1 MKKSIFLVAA
11 LCLLASC
18 HKPTLKQQYEA
29 MTEELMAKYEAQTT
43 REGKDSVIEA
53 FVPTGFDFLMA
64 HLGEEYSD
72 SIFLD
77 MYGILSD
84 EQIEQAFNAMP
95 ESMFQ
100 NERLAQKHARFL
112 AIKNTQAGCTFI
124 DFQLPQPDGTPL
136 ALSELVGQTD
146 YVLVDFWASW
156 CGPCRRLL
164 PVLKEIYAAQPA
176 GKLQIL
182 GVSVDQEE
190 AAWRKALDEEQL
202 PWRQV
207 RDTITHNSP
216 SDQYGVMYIPTTLL
230 INKEG
235 TIIARNPSE
244 EEILERIK
252 D

>member
-1 MKKSIFLVAA
+1 MKKSLFLLAIV
-11 LCLLASC
+11 CVLASC
-18 HKPTLKQQYEA
+18 HKPSLKQQYEA
-29 MTEELMAKYEAQTT
+29 MTDELMAQYEAQTT

-53 FVPTGFDFLMA
+53 FIPTAFDFLMA

-72 SIFLD
+72 SVFLD

-84 EQIEQAFNAMP
+84 EQIEEAFNAMP

-100 NERLAQKHARFL
+100 NENLALKHERFL
-112 AIKNTQAGCTFI
+112 ATKNTQAGCPYI
-124 DFQLPQPDGTPL
+124 DFQLPQPDGELL
-136 ALSELVGQTD
+136 ALSELVGQTE

-190 AAWRKALDEEQL
+190 TDWLKALDEEQL

-207 RDTITHNSP
+207 RDTVADNSP

-244 EEILERIK
+244 EEITNWLNN
-252 D
+252 